1 MMPCCRCGWFDNSEL
16 RKPSNETLLFVAFV
30 SFMTFAAV
38 QTVVALIAQSEA
50 MLGDTAAMVVDSMTY
65 GFNLY
70 AERKKNEEIEMPS
83 LCIAASTEEED
94 ESDISADIPKEINSE
109 ERILLA
115 LNRRRRYLQLELVP
129 PTISVSVLLVVIG
142 FILSNSIHTL
152 ILDANRSEKEQSRP
166 NLIIMMV
173 FSVLNLFLDL
183 LNVFCFARAKHLM
196 GYKTQDDTISYEYK
210 TIDNQNR
217 HDFDETQFE
226 IQDTISGTSECEVA
240 EKIDKERVNLN
251 MCSAYTVR
259 SFSVP

>member
-1 MMPCCRCGWFDNSEL
+1 M
-16 RKPSNETLLFVAFV
+16 
-30 SFMTFAAV
+30 
-38 QTVVALIAQSEA
+38 ALIAQSEA

-83 LCIAASTEEED
+83 LCIAASTAEED

-166 NLIIMMV
+166 V
-173 FSVLNLFLDL
+173 Q
-183 LNVFCFARAKHLM
+183 
-196 GYKTQDDTISYEYK
+196 T
-210 TIDNQNR
+210 
-217 HDFDETQFE
+217 
-226 IQDTISGTSECEVA
+226 
-240 EKIDKERVNLN
+240 
-251 MCSAYTVR
+251 
-259 SFSVP
+259 

>member
-1 MMPCCRCGWFDNSEL
+1 M
-16 RKPSNETLLFVAFV
+16 FVAFV

-142 FILSNSIHTL
+142 FILSNSIHT
-152 ILDANRSEKEQSRP
+152 
-166 NLIIMMV
+166 
-173 FSVLNLFLDL
+173 
-183 LNVFCFARAKHLM
+183 
-196 GYKTQDDTISYEYK
+196 
-210 TIDNQNR
+210 
-217 HDFDETQFE
+217 
-226 IQDTISGTSECEVA
+226 
-240 EKIDKERVNLN
+240 
-251 MCSAYTVR
+251 
-259 SFSVP
+259 

>member
-1 MMPCCRCGWFDNSEL
+1 M
-16 RKPSNETLLFVAFV
+16 
-30 SFMTFAAV
+30 
-38 QTVVALIAQSEA
+38 ALIAQSEA

-83 LCIAASTEEED
+83 LCIAASTAEED

-115 LNRRRRYLQLELVP
+115 LNRRRRYYLQLELVP

-166 NLIIMMV
+166 V
-173 FSVLNLFLDL
+173 Q
-183 LNVFCFARAKHLM
+183 
-196 GYKTQDDTISYEYK
+196 T
-210 TIDNQNR
+210 
-217 HDFDETQFE
+217 
-226 IQDTISGTSECEVA
+226 
-240 EKIDKERVNLN
+240 
-251 MCSAYTVR
+251 
-259 SFSVP
+259 

>member
-1 MMPCCRCGWFDNSEL
+1 M
-16 RKPSNETLLFVAFV
+16 
-30 SFMTFAAV
+30 
-38 QTVVALIAQSEA
+38 VALIAQSEA
-50 MLGDTAAMVVDSMTY
+50 MLGDIAAMVVDSMTY

-83 LCIAASTEEED
+83 LCIAASTAEED

-166 NLIIMMV
+166 V
-173 FSVLNLFLDL
+173 Q
-183 LNVFCFARAKHLM
+183 
-196 GYKTQDDTISYEYK
+196 T
-210 TIDNQNR
+210 
-217 HDFDETQFE
+217 
-226 IQDTISGTSECEVA
+226 
-240 EKIDKERVNLN
+240 
-251 MCSAYTVR
+251 
-259 SFSVP
+259 

>member
-1 MMPCCRCGWFDNSEL
+1 M
-16 RKPSNETLLFVAFV
+16 
-30 SFMTFAAV
+30 
-38 QTVVALIAQSEA
+38 VALIAQSEA
-50 MLGDTAAMVVDSMTY
+50 MLGDTSAMVMDSMTYY

-83 LCIAASTEEED
+83 LCIAASTAEED

-166 NLIIMMV
+166 V
-173 FSVLNLFLDL
+173 Q
-183 LNVFCFARAKHLM
+183 
-196 GYKTQDDTISYEYK
+196 T
-210 TIDNQNR
+210 
-217 HDFDETQFE
+217 
-226 IQDTISGTSECEVA
+226 
-240 EKIDKERVNLN
+240 
-251 MCSAYTVR
+251 
-259 SFSVP
+259 

>member
-1 MMPCCRCGWFDNSEL
+1 M
-16 RKPSNETLLFVAFV
+16 
-30 SFMTFAAV
+30 
-38 QTVVALIAQSEA
+38 VALIAQSEA

-83 LCIAASTEEED
+83 LCIAASTAEED

-166 NLIIMMV
+166 V
-173 FSVLNLFLDL
+173 Q
-183 LNVFCFARAKHLM
+183 
-196 GYKTQDDTISYEYK
+196 T
-210 TIDNQNR
+210 
-217 HDFDETQFE
+217 
-226 IQDTISGTSECEVA
+226 
-240 EKIDKERVNLN
+240 
-251 MCSAYTVR
+251 
-259 SFSVP
+259 

>member
-1 MMPCCRCGWFDNSEL
+1 M
-16 RKPSNETLLFVAFV
+16 
-30 SFMTFAAV
+30 
-38 QTVVALIAQSEA
+38 VALIAQSEA

-83 LCIAASTEEED
+83 LCIAASTAEED

-115 LNRRRRYLQLELVP
+115 LNRRRRYYLQLELVP

-166 NLIIMMV
+166 V
-173 FSVLNLFLDL
+173 Q
-183 LNVFCFARAKHLM
+183 
-196 GYKTQDDTISYEYK
+196 T
-210 TIDNQNR
+210 
-217 HDFDETQFE
+217 
-226 IQDTISGTSECEVA
+226 
-240 EKIDKERVNLN
+240 
-251 MCSAYTVR
+251 
-259 SFSVP
+259 